1 MQTPPIEFTTLR
13 RGKNIFIY
21 CGINPEF
28 AKRRY
33 GVQLVTACFSLR
45 ADAAEVETNQTQLHF
60 RYYNIVFFLLSKK
73 LAFGVGELIAN
84 SPITI
89 FTMGGPWIYC

>member
-1 MQTPPIEFTTLR
+1 MQTPPIEFSTLR

-21 CGINPEF
+21 RGINPEF
-28 AKRRY
+28 AKRRRY

-60 RYYNIVFFLLSKK
+60 RYYNIVFFL
-73 LAFGVGELIAN
+73 
-84 SPITI
+84 
-89 FTMGGPWIYC
+89 